1 MLTRSV
7 VEEEA
12 VNVESR
18 FSSKGDDL
26 VLIGREDLVEARP
39 DFGPVSSEGSWPR
52 VLVEGDVR
60 GVDSVPR
67 STPFRPSE
75 LCWSDA
81 TETLSRE
88 LK

>member
-1 MLTRSV
+1 MLMRSD
-7 VEEEA
+7 VEEV

-18 FSSKGDDL
+18 FSSEGDDL
-26 VLIGREDLVEARP
+26 VLVDREDLVEVRP
-39 DFGPVSSEGSWPR
+39 DFGPVSSEGSPWPR
-52 VLVEGDVR
+52 VLVEDDVR

-75 LCWSDA
+75 LSDA
-81 TETLSRE
+81 TETSRE